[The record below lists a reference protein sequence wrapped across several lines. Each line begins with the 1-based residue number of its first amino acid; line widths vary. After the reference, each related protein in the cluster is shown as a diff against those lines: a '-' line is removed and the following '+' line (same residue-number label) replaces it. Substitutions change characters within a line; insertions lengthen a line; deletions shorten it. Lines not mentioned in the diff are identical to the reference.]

1 MRKDTS
7 TNFLNEVLLNGLCPL
22 QQSIHIAKGRWTTA
36 ILYAIADGDNHFGT
50 LKAKFLTISKK
61 VLADRIMHL
70 ENNGLI
76 TKTTISEK
84 PLKIEYNITKKG
96 QELIEVLAPLN
107 HWGKKWLEETT

>member
-22 QQSIHIAKGRWTTA
+22 QQSIHIATGRWTTA
-36 ILYAIADGDNHFGT
+36 ILFAISDGENHFGT

-61 VLADRIMHL
+61 VLAERIIHL
-70 ENNGLI
+70 ESNGLM

-84 PLKIEYNITKKG
+84 PLNIEYNITKKG
-96 QELIEVLAPLN
+96 QELLEVLAPLN
-107 HWGKKWLEETT
+107 QWGEKWLSKTI